1 MIRHLALWLFIL
13 ALPAR
18 SFAESDCAQ
27 ARSTIAQYY
36 AALTTGDQA
45 GLQNTTRGPLLKQ
58 HNSQFRNPNY
68 ADHLRTFYANFAYD
82 ILSCKGSA
90 SSSLLISVTEFYGQ
104 QDRIN
109 KFFTVDISQ
118 GYRIVHISL
127 IESPL

>member
-36 AALTTGDQA
+36 DALTTGDQA

-82 ILSCKGSA
+82 FQACRSSA
-90 SSSLLISVTEFYGQ
+90 SNSLLISVTEFYGQ
-104 QDRIN
+104 KDRIN
-109 KFFTVDISQ
+109 KFFNVDISQ
-118 GYRIVHISL
+118 GYRIKNVRL
-127 IESPL
+127 IP